1 MHPSIWATVLS
12 CPFAYVLIV
21 ATQNGLC
28 HLKIS
33 DTPPTL
39 PKNAKNDPLPLWT
52 TPLTHYLNGNAPW
65 PLLPFHIPN
74 PTPFQNLV
82 WQWLYTIPHGKTYS
96 YSHVAQAI
104 GSPSSARAVGG
115 ACAANPV
122 PIVIPCHRITPK
134 AGGIGQY
141 NPHPFYKQ
149 KLLQLENAL

>member
-1 MHPSIWATVLS
+1 MRSSIWATIIS

-28 HLKIS
+28 RLQIS
-33 DTPPTL
+33 DTLPIP
-39 PKNAKNDPLPLWT
+39 PKNATYDPLSLWT
-52 TPLTHYLNGNAPW
+52 TPIAQYLNQNAPW
-65 PLLPFHIPN
+65 PLLPFDIPN
-74 PTPFQNLV
+74 PTPFQTLV
-82 WQWLYTIPHGKTYS
+82 WQWLYTIPCGKTYS

-104 GSPSSARAVGG
+104 GSSSSARAVGQ

-149 KLLQLENAL
+149 KLLQLERAI